1 MQGVLALLLITVII
15 SIIILASVP
24 PVSRDALTHHLAVPK
39 LYLQHGGI
47 YEIPSIAFSYYP
59 MNLDLLYLIPLW
71 FDNDILPKF
80 IHFLFAL
87 LTAWL
92 IYRYLEK
99 RLDGCWALFGALFFL
114 SLPIIIKLSTTV
126 YVDLGLV
133 FFSTAAIVSLFK
145 WIESE
150 FRFKFLILSGAC
162 CGLMLGTKYN
172 GLVVLFILTLFI
184 PLVFI
189 KNIKNKL
196 SVNHSA
202 GKAALIKIQLK
213 AVGYGAIFSI
223 VALLVF
229 SPWMIRN
236 YAWKANPI
244 YPLYD
249 NVFNRKITGP
259 PNAQPGSQSL
269 EPAKNADTRQT
280 SAAKSTRWSPFA
292 IRKVLYGESWWEIA
306 LIPFRIFFQGQ
317 DDNPKYFDGRLNP
330 FLLFLPILAF
340 IHLNKN
346 TASLRT
352 EKLILIFF
360 TVLIVLF
367 AFSMT
372 VIRIRYVAPIIPPLV
387 ILSVF
392 GLHQLAV
399 IIDKWCL
406 LSSGKLATT
415 LVLSIMGLMLCFN
428 AVYIIKQ
435 FSIVEPLGFING
447 KVSREAYIAKY
458 RPEYS
463 IYQYANRNLPDSA
476 KILGL
481 FLGRRL
487 YYSDRELIFGVNE
500 FQKNIN
506 QSDTELLLLKELR
519 DKGFTHLI
527 VRFDL
532 FNPWANKQF
541 NETKKKLLKLF
552 FVEHTRSILKKDGY
566 GLFEL
571 GNFSNTGIGL
581 Y

>member
-1 MQGVLALLLITVII
+1 M
-15 SIIILASVP
+15 
-24 PVSRDALTHHLAVPK
+24 
-39 LYLQHGGI
+39 
-47 YEIPSIAFSYYP
+47 
-59 MNLDLLYLIPLW
+59 IPLW
-71 FDNDILPKF
+71 FGNDILPKF

-92 IYRYLEK
+92 IYRYLKK
-99 RLDGCWALFGALFFL
+99 RLDGSWALFGALFFL

-133 FFSTAAIVSLFK
+133 FFSTAAILSLFK
-145 WIESE
+145 WIESQ
-150 FRFKFLILSGAC
+150 FQFKFLILSGVC

-184 PLVFI
+184 PPIFI
-189 KNIKNKL
+189 RNQKNKF

-202 GKAALIKIQLK
+202 GNAALIKTQLV
-213 AVGYGAIFSI
+213 AVGYGAIFFA
-223 VALLVF
+223 VALLIF

-236 YAWKANPI
+236 YIWKANPI
-244 YPLYD
+244 YPLY
-249 NVFNRKITGP
+249 NQVFNP
-259 PNAQPGSQSL
+259 PIAVPPDAQAGDQSL
-269 EPAKNADTRQT
+269 EPAADAGSRQT

-330 FLLFLPILAF
+330 FLFFLPFLAF

-346 TASLRT
+346 SASIRT
-352 EKLILIFF
+352 EKIILIFF
-360 TVLIVLF
+360 TVLLVLY

-387 ILSVF
+387 VLAIF

-399 IIDKWCL
+399 MFEKRCL
-406 LSSGKLATT
+406 LSSGKLARA
-415 LVLSIMGLMLCFN
+415 LVVLIMGIMLGFN
-428 AVYIIKQ
+428 TTYLTKQ
-435 FSIVEPLGFING
+435 FTIVEPFNFING
-447 KVSREAYIAKY
+447 NLSREAYIVKY

-463 IYQYANRNLPDSA
+463 IYQYANRNLPDSV

-487 YYSDRELIFGVNE
+487 YYSDREVVFGVSE
-500 FQKNIN
+500 FKEITQR
-506 QSDTELLLLKELR
+506 SDSELVLLKDLR

-541 NETKKKLLKLF
+541 NEAKKKLLNLF
-552 FVEHTRSILKKDGY
+552 FVEHTRPILKKDGY

-571 GNFSNTGIGL
+571 GNLSNTESGL
-581 Y
+581 N